1 MVEIKKVALVT
12 GATRGIGRAI
22 AESLAKTGMTV
33 IGTATTDA
41 GSQSITNYLKEYN
54 GIGITLNVTNKEEIE
69 KTIKEISAKYGDI
82 AVLVNN
88 AGVTKDNLFMRMK
101 EEDWDQVI
109 NTNLK
114 SVFLLAKAVIRGMI
128 SSRFGRIINIASV
141 VGFTVNAGQ
150 VNYSSSKSGLLGFS
164 KSLAQEVGSRNITVN
179 CVAPGFIQTDMT
191 DKLTEEVKATYI
203 KNIPLG
209 RFGKVEDIANAVKF
223 LASDEA
229 SYITGSTIHVNGGMY
244 M

>member
-1 MVEIKKVALVT
+1 MQEIKKVALVT

-22 AESLAKTGMTV
+22 AEALAKSGIIV

-41 GSQSITNYLKEYN
+41 GSETITKYLKEYN
-54 GIGITLNVTNKEEIE
+54 GVGITLNVTNKEEIE
-69 KTIKEISAKYGDI
+69 QTIKDISAKYGNI
-82 AVLVNN
+82 MILVNN
-88 AGVTKDNLFMRMK
+88 AGVTKDNLFLRMK

-109 NTNLK
+109 DTNLK
-114 SVFLLAKAVIRGMI
+114 SVFLLSKAVIRGMI
-128 SSRFGRIINIASV
+128 SVRFGRIINIASV
-141 VGFTVNAGQ
+141 VGFTGNAGQ
-150 VNYSSSKSGLLGFS
+150 VNYSSSKAGLVAFS

-179 CVAPGFIQTDMT
+179 CIAPGFIQTDMT
-191 DKLTEEVKATYI
+191 DKLSEEVKALYI

-209 RFGKVEDIANAVKF
+209 RFGQVEDVANSVKF

-229 SYITGSTIHVNGGMY
+229 NYITGTTIHVNGGLY